1 MVAMGNA
8 RKKCKQVLIHTVENL
23 HYCFHLSWKAS
34 VKYTVIRIF
43 SEVLVPILPI
53 VLAFLGKRL
62 LDILANPSLNSGDSL
77 NVIYLLLLMFF
88 LYGIRSLL
96 DNWKQYVTSQHT
108 QLIQKEV
115 SLQQMQHAL
124 DMDLASFDHPERY
137 DQLVTS
143 LSDASS
149 ISEEIWYLLRFFSSL
164 ISFVGTLILTLNTN
178 VYYAI
183 VMAILSVPS
192 AVITAKFT
200 KRSYLLNL
208 SQVNESRKVTLFQ
221 NLAMDKRYAQELR
234 LFNARNYILQFYKTL
249 WFELFHKRK
258 HLMGRRSIAMSL
270 AGLLPII
277 AMGGVS
283 IHLATQVI
291 TGAASVGDYSLYTG
305 LLNEMLTG
313 LLGISASAMSLYDNR
328 MKFDHL
334 KEFLEQKN
342 EIVDGH
348 YPLVEPIHE
357 ISFEHVSFRYKPGD
371 KWALRDISFTIKQK
385 GILAIAG
392 LNGSGKSTLVKLML
406 RFYDPTDGRILVNGI
421 DIREITLTTLRKR
434 YSVYFQGMSCFPM
447 TIRENFLISGDH
459 ADYPK
464 NKQAQLEHDSTELKI
479 MKALKSVNGEHIVK
493 DTDKKLDQ
501 SMTRIFDSNGI
512 ELSTGQYQK
521 LALARALYREH
532 EVLILDEPTANID
545 TKSEHAIFKTMRAE
559 ASEHFLIWISH
570 SISDLKLADQIM
582 LISEGKVEEQG
593 THKELMEKRGLY
605 YALYQTKENITENPP
620 EESQ

>member
-1 MVAMGNA
+1 MCALENA
-8 RKKCKQVLIHTVENL
+8 RRNLKQVLIHTADNL
-23 HYCFHLSWKAS
+23 RYCFHLSWKAS
-34 VKYTVIRIF
+34 AKYTVIRISVELF
-43 SEVLVPILPI
+43 VPILPI
-53 VLAFLGKRL
+53 ILAFLGKRL
-62 LDILANPSLNSGDSL
+62 LDILATPSLIAGGSL
-77 NVIYLLLLMFF
+77 DVVYLLLLMFF

-178 VYYAI
+178 IHYAI
-183 VMAILSVPS
+183 VMSILSAPS
-192 AVITAKFT
+192 AIMTANFT
-200 KRSYLLNL
+200 KRSYLLSL
-208 SQVNESRKVTLFQ
+208 SQVNENRKATLFQ

-234 LFNARNYILQFYKTL
+234 LFNARNYILYFYKTL

-258 HLMGRRSIAMSL
+258 LLMRRRSIAL
-270 AGLLPII
+270 TIAGLLPII
-277 AMGGVS
+277 ALGGVS
-283 IHLATQVI
+283 IHLATQVL

-348 YPLVEPIHE
+348 YMLAEPIHE
-357 ISFEHVSFRYKPGD
+357 ISFEHVSFRYKPED
-371 KWALRDISFTIKQK
+371 KWVLKDISFTIKRK

-406 RFYDPTDGRILVNGI
+406 RFYDPTEGRILVNGK
-421 DIREITLTTLRKR
+421 DIREITLATLRKR
-434 YSVYFQGMSCFPM
+434 YSVYFQSMSCFPM
-447 TIRENFLISGDH
+447 TIRENFLISGDCEDDLKH
-459 ADYPK
+459 
-464 NKQAQLEHDSTELKI
+464 KQHQLEHNSTEQKI
-479 MKALKSVNGEHIVK
+479 LKALKSVNGEHIVK

-501 SMTRIFDSNGI
+501 SLTRIFDSNGI
-512 ELSTGQYQK
+512 ELSIGQYQK
-521 LALARALYREH
+521 LALARALYRDH

-545 TKSEHAIFKTMRAE
+545 IESEQAIIRTMRAE
-559 ASEHFLIWISH
+559 ASEHVLIWISH
-570 SISDLKLADQIM
+570 SISDLKLADHIM
-582 LISEGKVEEQG
+582 LISDGSVEEQG
-593 THKELMEKRGLY
+593 SHKELMQKKGLY
-605 YALYQTKENITENPP
+605 YNLYKTKVNITGHHSV
-620 EESQ
+620 ESH